1 MEPQESKN
9 RRLLFDRIRRTLSD
23 LMMTADE
30 KNHVITNANDELDH
44 QLFRLD
50 SIFPYISGEVS
61 DEARLGSLTHWAYT
75 NRGALKTATA
85 AAHERPRRET
95 AVNNHHL
102 ALNDP
107 EVSSRSETRREAVTA
122 RKQRRAHLDS
132 DFDEVRPVGRKG
144 PGTKARTSAA
154 GDNTGDG
161 TAGQVKRRKVEK
173 PQAAIGGTAMERSQS
188 GVANTAGR
196 GVLKDGTGTEPKKR
210 ARAPNVVS
218 LAGRK
223 RYVLFQ
229 AVFFDLLGNLI

>member
-1 MEPQESKN
+1 
-9 RRLLFDRIRRTLSD
+9 
-23 LMMTADE
+23 MMTADE

-75 NRGALKTATA
+75 NRGAVKTATV

-102 ALNDP
+102 HSLHDP
-107 EVSSRSETRREAVTA
+107 EVASRSEARREAVLA

-132 DFDEVRPVGRKG
+132 DFDEARPAGRKG
-144 PGTKARTSAA
+144 AGAKARANAA
-154 GDNTGDG
+154 GDNAGDG

-173 PQAAIGGTAMERSQS
+173 SQAAAAGAAMERSQS
-188 GVANTAGR
+188 GVTNAAGR
-196 GVLKDGTGTEPKKR
+196 TASKDGASTEPKKR
-210 ARAPNVVS
+210 VRAPNAVS
-218 LAGRK
+218 VAGRK
-223 RYVLFQ
+223 R
-229 AVFFDLLGNLI
+229 